1 MNPDVTARI
10 NESQNWR
17 KEFETLRAILLNCGL
32 TEEFKWEEACY
43 TLEGANIAL
52 LHGFKEYCAILFF
65 KGALMKDPQG
75 ILIQQTENVQ
85 AGRQIRFTSV
95 QQIEKMR
102 PVIEAYIQEA
112 IVVEKSGMKIVHK
125 TTEDYEVPDEL
136 KDAFNSN
143 PGFRNAFEALTPGRQ
158 RGYLLFFAAPKQS
171 KTREARI
178 QKWMDA
184 IFDGIGLQ
192 DEYKQIGR
200 D

>member
-1 MNPDVTARI
+1 
-10 NESQNWR
+10 
-17 KEFETLRAILLNCGL
+17 
-32 TEEFKWEEACY
+32 
-43 TLEGANIAL
+43 
-52 LHGFKEYCAILFF
+52 
-65 KGALMKDPQG
+65 
-75 ILIQQTENVQ
+75 
-85 AGRQIRFTSV
+85 
-95 QQIEKMR
+95 
-102 PVIEAYIQEA
+102 
-112 IVVEKSGMKIVHK
+112 MKIVHK

>member
-102 PVIEAYIQEA
+102 PVIEA
-112 IVVEKSGMKIVHK
+112 
-125 TTEDYEVPDEL
+125 T
-136 KDAFNSN
+136 
-143 PGFRNAFEALTPGRQ
+143 FRR
-158 RGYLLFFAAPKQS
+158 RLLL
-171 KTREARI
+171 RN
-178 QKWMDA
+178 
-184 IFDGIGLQ
+184 LV
-192 DEYKQIGR
+192 
-200 D
+200 